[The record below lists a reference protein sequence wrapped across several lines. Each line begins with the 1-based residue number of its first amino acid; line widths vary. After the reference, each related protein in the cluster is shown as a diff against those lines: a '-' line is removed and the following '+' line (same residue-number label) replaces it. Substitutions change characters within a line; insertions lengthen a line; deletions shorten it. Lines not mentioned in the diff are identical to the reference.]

1 MRTRYGGSSV
11 KNSFS
16 VRYADANLPI
26 VTIGVC
32 VRNCENF
39 VENAIKSI
47 AEQDFQN
54 ELMEIIL
61 VDDGSTDK
69 TLAIIENQIRKL
81 KLMTKVIHQEWK
93 GLGVARNVVVNNSAG
108 KYIVWVDGDMQL
120 SRDFVRT
127 QVEFMEKNPQVGVA
141 KGSYGM
147 YPANIVSTL
156 ENIEFVTTN
165 SRQMRRLDPNPLGTG
180 GSIYRVE
187 AIKEVGGFNDSIK
200 GSGEDA
206 DAEYRIRTAGWLLD
220 TTSAIFFEIRRDS
233 WRSLWNEYLW
243 HGKGGTGI
251 LKRKSFTS
259 PYKLLPPVAL
269 LMESIRIVVAYKLTH
284 RKIALLLPLHYV
296 FKRAAWSAGLL
307 QSLLR
312 S

>member
-1 MRTRYGGSSV
+1 MTISARHPE
-11 KNSFS
+11 
-16 VRYADANLPI
+16 ANLPI

-32 VRNCENF
+32 VKNCESF

-47 AEQDFQN
+47 AEQNFPN

-69 TLAIIENQIRKL
+69 TLEVVENQIQKMKL
-81 KLMTKVIHQEWK
+81 ITKVISQEWK
-93 GLGVARNVVVNNSAG
+93 GLGMARNMVVNNSTG
-108 KYIVWVDGDMQL
+108 KYIIWVDGDMQL

-127 QVEFMEKNPQVGVA
+127 QVEFMEKNSHVGIA

-165 SRQMRRLDPNPLGTG
+165 CKQMRRLDPNPLGTG

-187 AIKEVGGFNDSIK
+187 AIKEVGRFKGSIK

-220 TTSAIFFEIRRDS
+220 TTSAVFFEIRRAS
-233 WRSLWNEYLW
+233 WHSLWNEYLW

-269 LMESIRIVVAYKLTH
+269 LMESIRIVVAYKLTR

-307 QSLLR
+307 QSLFH

>member
-1 MRTRYGGSSV
+1 LTI
-11 KNSFS
+11 SF
-16 VRYADANLPI
+16 RHAEANLPT

-32 VRNCENF
+32 VKNCENL
-39 VENAIKSI
+39 VENALKSI
-47 AEQDFQN
+47 AEQNFPKG
-54 ELMEIIL
+54 LMEIIL

-69 TLAIIENQIRKL
+69 TLTVAENQIRKM
-81 KLMTKVIHQEWK
+81 KLLTKVIRQEWK
-93 GLGVARNVVVNNSAG
+93 GLGVARNMVVNNSAG

-120 SRDFVRT
+120 SRNFIQT
-127 QVEFMEKNPQVGVA
+127 QVEFMEKNPRVGIA

-165 SRQMRRLDPNPLGTG
+165 CRQMRSLDPNPLGTG

-187 AIKEVGGFNDSIK
+187 AIREVHGFKNSIK

-206 DAEYRIRTAGWLLD
+206 DAEYRIRMAGWLLD
-220 TTSAIFFEIRRDS
+220 TTSAVFFEIRRES

-243 HGKGGTGI
+243 HGKGGAGI
-251 LKRKSFTS
+251 LKGESFTS
-259 PYKLLPPVAL
+259 QYKLLPPVAF
-269 LMESIRIVVAYKLTH
+269 LMESVRIVVAYKLTR
-284 RKIALLLPLHYV
+284 RKIALLLPLHYA

-307 QSLLR
+307 QNLLH

>member
-1 MRTRYGGSSV
+1 MRHP
-11 KNSFS
+11 
-16 VRYADANLPI
+16 DANLPI
-26 VTIGVC
+26 ATIGVC

-47 AEQDFQN
+47 AEQDYPN
-54 ELMEIIL
+54 ELIEIIF

-69 TLAIIENQIRKL
+69 TFAVIENQIRKL
-81 KLMTKVIHQEWK
+81 KLMTKVIRQEWK
-93 GLGVARNVVVNNSAG
+93 GLGVARNMVVNNSAG
-108 KYIVWVDGDMQL
+108 KYIIWVDGDMQL
-120 SRDFVRT
+120 SRDFVRA
-127 QVEFMEKNPQVGVA
+127 QVEFMENNPQVGVA

-165 SRQMRRLDPNPLGTG
+165 CRKMRRLDPNPLGTG

-187 AIKEVGGFNDSIK
+187 AIKEVGGFNDNIK

-206 DAEYRIRTAGWLLD
+206 DAEYRIRTTGWLLD
-220 TTSAIFFEIRRDS
+220 TTPAVFFEIRRGT
-233 WRSLWNEYLW
+233 WRSLWNEYFWL
-243 HGKGGTGI
+243 GKGGTGI

-259 PYKLLPPVAL
+259 TYKLLPPVAL
-269 LMESIRIVVAYKLTH
+269 LMEYIRIVVAYKLTR
-284 RKIALLLPLHYV
+284 RKIALLLPLHYA
-296 FKRAAWSAGLL
+296 FKRTAWFAGLV
-307 QSLLR
+307 QSLLH